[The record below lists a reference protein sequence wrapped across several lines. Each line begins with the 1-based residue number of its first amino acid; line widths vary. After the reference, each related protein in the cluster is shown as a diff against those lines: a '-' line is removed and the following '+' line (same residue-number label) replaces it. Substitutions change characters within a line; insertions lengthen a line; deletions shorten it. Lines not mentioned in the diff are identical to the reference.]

1 MLGNV
6 ACWRRLTRWLAG
18 CLWLAGLCAAAPV
31 AAQANA
37 RPAFAATPAPLTF
50 TAGTA
55 QTSAALPPATGGDGR
70 LDYALDATT
79 PLPRGLTFDTTART
93 VTADATTVAQAA
105 ATYRLVATDA
115 DGDAARL
122 EFTIA
127 IGNDYDDD
135 DDGLIAIATLAQ
147 LDAVRH
153 DLDGDGAATAGAYAA
168 AFPLPAAGMG
178 CPASGCR
185 GYELTADLDFD
196 QNDDGRITAA
206 DTAYWNDGAGWLP
219 IGQGADRA
227 ADRHFTATLQGNGH
241 AITRLFIHRSA
252 REYVGLFYR
261 VGARA
266 RVEGL
271 ALRDVQVWGRRIV
284 GGLAG
289 RNIGTIAASSVSGR
303 VTGSAD
309 RVGGLTG
316 DNYGRILT
324 SSSSATVVG
333 EARVGGLVGFNGDH
347 SDIVACTA
355 SGAVT
360 ASSFSSGGLVGY
372 NLNGVI
378 TASYATG
385 AVTGGGKKVGGLAEV
400 GGLAGI
406 SAGDRGAITL
416 SYATG
421 AVTASSDRGGGLV
434 GFNGGA
440 VVSSYATGIVL
451 GRSERHVGGLVGEN
465 EGGTVVGSYATGT
478 VTSSG
483 DRVGG
488 LVGINEA
495 PGRIAASYATGTVTA
510 SSNAAVGGL
519 AGENQG
525 GEITASYARGDVA
538 GRDRVGGLV
547 GLTRGGTIAASY
559 ARGTVSGR
567 RRVGGLI
574 GEALNSAVITASYWD
589 VTASGQAT
597 SRGGAGHTT
606 QELQTPAAYAGLYA
620 TWNVDVDGHP
630 GADDPWA
637 FGTNSQYPVLQ
648 SDCQC
653 QADQR

>member
-1 MLGNV
+1 MPWNV
-6 ACWRRLTRWLAG
+6 SFWRRLPRWLASG
-18 CLWLAGLCAAAPV
+18 LWLAGLCAAAPV

-55 QTSAALPPATGGDGR
+55 QTSAALPPATGGDGL

-79 PLPRGLTFDTTART
+79 PLPHGLTFDTTART
-93 VTADATTVAQAA
+93 VTADATAVAQAA
-105 ATYRLVATDA
+105 ATYRMVATDA

-153 DLDGDGAATAGAYAA
+153 DLHGAGAAPAAAYAA

-206 DTAYWNDGAGWLP
+206 DAAYWNDGAGWVP
-219 IGQGADRA
+219 IGQGADPASGR
-227 ADRHFTATLQGNGH
+227 DFRATLQGNGH
-241 AITRLFIHRSA
+241 AIARLFIHRSA
-252 REYVGLFYR
+252 REYVGLFHIMGR
-261 VGARA
+261 EA

-289 RNIGTIAASSVSGR
+289 RNSGTIAASSVSGR

-333 EARVGGLVGFNGDH
+333 EAAVGGLVGFNGAR

-360 ASSFSSGGLVGY
+360 ASVNNSGSLVGY
-372 NLNGVI
+372 NHEGMI

-385 AVTGGGKKVGGLAEV
+385 AVTGGNTA
-400 GGLAGI
+400 GGLAGN
-406 SAGDRGAITL
+406 SSDTSAITL

-421 AVTASSDRGGGLV
+421 AVVASGNSVGGLV
-434 GFNGGA
+434 GFNSGA
-440 VVSSYATGIVL
+440 LVGSYATGAVL
-451 GRSERHVGGLVGEN
+451 GRGDRYVGGLVGEN
-465 EGGTVVGSYATGT
+465 AGALVGSYATGA

-483 DRVGG
+483 DLVGG
-488 LVGINEA
+488 LVGFNMSRGMSR
-495 PGRIAASYATGTVTA
+495 GRIAASYATGAVTA
-510 SSNAAVGGL
+510 SSSESVGGL
-519 AGENQG
+519 VGEN
-525 GEITASYARGDVA
+525 RGDATACYVRSGVA
-538 GRDRVGGLV
+538 GRNHVGGLV

-559 ARGTVSGR
+559 ARGAVSGR
-567 RRVGGLI
+567 TQVGGLA
-574 GEALNSAVITASYWD
+574 GAASSSAAIAASYWD
-589 VTASGQAT
+589 VTASGQAA

-606 QELQTPAAYAGLYA
+606 QELQAPTAYAGLYA
-620 TWNVDVDGHP
+620 AWNVDVDGHP

-637 FGTNSQYPVLQ
+637 FGTNSQYPVLRY
-648 SDCQC
+648 DCLCPETQ
-653 QADQR
+653 QR

>member
-1 MLGNV
+1 MPWIV
-6 ACWRRLTRWLAG
+6 PFWRRLPRWLAG
-18 CLWLAGLCAAAPV
+18 CLWLASLCGGGAPV

-79 PLPRGLTFDTTART
+79 PLPRGLTFDATART
-93 VTADATTVAQAA
+93 VTADATAVAQAA

-153 DLDGDGAATAGAYAA
+153 DLDGDGAATTGAYAA

-196 QNDDGRITAA
+196 QNDDDRITAA
-206 DTAYWNDGAGWLP
+206 DAAYWNDGAGWLP
-219 IGQGADRA
+219 IGHGANIGFRA
-227 ADRHFTATLQGNGH
+227 EFQGNGH
-241 AITRLFIHRSA
+241 AISHLFIHRSA
-252 REYVGLFYR
+252 SESVGLFFR
-261 VGARA
+261 VGGRGA

-289 RNIGTIAASSVSGR
+289 RNIGTIVASSVSGR
-303 VTGSAD
+303 VTGSED

-316 DNYGRILT
+316 DNYGRSLT
-324 SSSSATVVG
+324 SSASATVVG
-333 EARVGGLVGFNGDH
+333 ETDVGGLVGFNGSR
-347 SDIVACTA
+347 SDIVASAA

-360 ASSFSSGGLVGY
+360 ANGNGGGLVG
-372 NLNGVI
+372 NMGGTV
-378 TASYATG
+378 TASSATGPVTASGDAAGGLAGHIYGVLTFSSATG
-385 AVTGGGKKVGGLAEV
+385 AVVASGNSV

-406 SAGDRGAITL
+406 NGGMLVGSF
-416 SYATG
+416 ATG
-421 AVTASSDRGGGLV
+421 T
-434 GFNGGA
+434 
-440 VVSSYATGIVL
+440 VL
-451 GRSERHVGGLVGEN
+451 GRSDHYVGGLVGAN
-465 EGGTVVGSYATGT
+465 GGALVGSYATGT

-483 DRVGG
+483 NAIGG
-488 LVGINEA
+488 LVGINA
-495 PGRIAASYATGTVTA
+495 PEGRIAASYATGAVTA
-510 SSNAAVGGL
+510 SSSDAVGGL
-519 AGENQG
+519 AGENRG
-525 GEITASYARGDVA
+525 GAITASYARGGVA
-538 GRDRVGGLV
+538 GRSRVGGLV

-559 ARGTVSGR
+559 ARGAVSGR
-567 RRVGGLI
+567 TQVGGLV
-574 GEALNSAVITASYWD
+574 GDAPNSPVITASYWD
-589 VTASGQAT
+589 VTASGQTA

-606 QELQTPAAYAGLYA
+606 QELQAPTAYAGLYA
-620 TWNVDVDGHP
+620 VWNMDVDGHS
-630 GADDPWA
+630 GADDPWT
-637 FGTNSQYPVLQ
+637 FGTNRQYPVLRY
-648 SDCQC
+648 DCLC
-653 QADQR
+653 PAAQR